1 MRDDGLGSWPARRAR
16 MTPTATAIRHHG
28 TELTYA
34 DLESRVAA
42 LAGGLRA
49 YGIGRGD
56 RVAYL
61 GPNHP
66 VYLDLLFACG
76 RLGAIFVPINFRLTP
91 PEIDHV
97 LADSAA
103 ALFVHTLEY
112 PHPTKIPSLTAGD
125 TVPLTANPLAS
136 SPLTDSPLTD
146 GTLATTPLTAAAPIT
161 DSPVGLDD
169 PCLIM
174 YTSGSTGRPKGAVLT
189 HGNLTWNS
197 VNVLVEMDLAS
208 DEQTLVTAPMF
219 HIAALSMTCL
229 PTLLKG
235 GTVILREKFDPGEVL
250 ATIERDRVTFMFG
263 VPTMFNAM
271 SAHENF
277 ATTDLT
283 SVRRFISG
291 GAAAPEET
299 LRRFLRRDIVIT
311 QGYGLTETAPG
322 VLTQDVAHVFSK
334 VGSVGVPSFFTD
346 VRIVDPD
353 DEGRGEVAV
362 NGPNV
367 TPGYWR
373 NPEATTAAIREGWFH
388 SGDIATRDEDGYYY
402 LVDRVKDLIISGGE
416 NIYPTEVENQI
427 HDFPGV
433 AECAVIGVPDD
444 HWGEVGRAVVRTQPG
459 TNVDPAELLAFLRTR
474 LAGFKVPKSVVF
486 VDDFPTTGSGK
497 IRKNVLRE
505 RYG

>member
-1 MRDDGLGSWPARRAR
+1 
-16 MTPTATAIRHHG
+16 MTPDAIAIRHND
-28 TELTYA
+28 TALTYA
-34 DLESRVAA
+34 DLRDRVDV

-49 YGIGRGD
+49 AGIGQGD

-66 VYLDLLFACG
+66 VHLDLMFACG
-76 RLGAIFVPINFRLTP
+76 RLGAIFVPVNFRLTA

-97 LADSAA
+97 LTDSGAT
-103 ALFVHTLEY
+103 LFVHHPDF
-112 PHPTKIPSLTAGD
+112 PHPTAIPAVESGD
-125 TVPLTANPLAS
+125 TVPLTGDPV
-136 SPLTDSPLTD
+136 DD
-146 GTLATTPLTAAAPIT
+146 IPI
-161 DSPVGLDD
+161 DLDD

-197 VNVLVEMDLAS
+197 VNVLVEMDLTS
-208 DEQTLVTAPMF
+208 DENTLVTAPMF

-235 GTVILREKFDPGEVL
+235 GTVILREKFDPAAVL

-277 ATTDLT
+277 ATTDLS

-299 LRRFLRRDIVIT
+299 LRRFLRRDIAIT

-322 VLTQDVAHVFSK
+322 VLTQDIPHVFSK

-353 DEGRGEVAV
+353 DNGRGELAIS
-362 NGPNV
+362 GPNV
-367 TPGYWR
+367 TPGYWQRPDATADAVR
-373 NPEATTAAIREGWFH
+373 NGWFH
-388 SGDIATRDEDGYYY
+388 SGDIATVDEDGYHY
-402 LVDRVKDLIISGGE
+402 LVDRVKDMIISGGE
-416 NIYPTEVENQI
+416 NIYPTEVENEI
-427 HDFPGV
+427 HEFAGI
-433 AECAVIGVPDD
+433 AECAVIGVPDE
-444 HWGEVGRAVVRTQPG
+444 HWGEVGRAVIRVLPG
-459 TNVDPAELLAFLRTR
+459 SSVDPDELLAFLRTR
-474 LAGFKVPKSVVF
+474 LAGYKVPKSVVF

-497 IRKNVLRE
+497 IRKNVLRD
-505 RYG
+505 RYGRAN

>member
-1 MRDDGLGSWPARRAR
+1 MRDEGLGSWPTRRAR
-16 MTPTATAIRHHG
+16 MTPTATAIRHND

-34 DLESRVAA
+34 QLDSRVAA

-49 YGIGRGD
+49 AGIEKGD

-76 RLGAIFVPINFRLTP
+76 RLGAIFVPVNFRLTA
-91 PEIDHV
+91 PEIDH
-97 LADSAA
+97 
-103 ALFVHTLEY
+103 
-112 PHPTKIPSLTAGD
+112 I
-125 TVPLTANPLAS
+125 
-136 SPLTDSPLTD
+136 LTDSGATLFIHTPDYPHTTTIPTIEAADTIPLTGD
-146 GTLATTPLTAAAPIT
+146 PLDEVVI
-161 DSPVGLDD
+161 GLDD
-169 PCLIM
+169 PALIM

-235 GTVILREKFDPGEVL
+235 GTVILREKFEPAAVL

-263 VPTMFNAM
+263 VPTMFNAL

-277 ATTDLT
+277 ATTDLS

-299 LRRFLRRDIVIT
+299 LRRFLRREIVIT

-322 VLTQDVAHVFSK
+322 VLTQDIPHVFSK

-353 DEGRGEVAV
+353 DNGRGEVAV
-362 NGPNV
+362 SGPNV
-367 TPGYWR
+367 TPGYWHR
-373 NPEATTAAIREGWFH
+373 PDATADALRDGWFH
-388 SGDIATRDEDGYYY
+388 SGDIATQDEDGYYY
-402 LVDRVKDLIISGGE
+402 LVDRVKDMIISGGE
-416 NIYPTEVENQI
+416 NIYPTEVENEI
-427 HDFPGV
+427 HHFPGV

-444 HWGEVGRAVVRTQPG
+444 HWGEVGRAVVRVQPG
-459 TNVDPAELLAFLRTR
+459 ASVDPSELLAFLRTR
-474 LAGFKVPKSVVF
+474 LAGYKVPKSVVF

-505 RYG
+505 RYGQ

>member
-1 MRDDGLGSWPARRAR
+1 MRDQGLGSWPTRRAR
-16 MTPTATAIRHHG
+16 MTPTAIAIRHHD

-34 DLESRVAA
+34 DLDSRVTA
-42 LAGGLRA
+42 LTAGLHA
-49 YGIGRGD
+49 TGIRKGD

-76 RLGAIFVPINFRLTP
+76 RLGAIFVPVNFRLTA
-91 PEIDHV
+91 PEIDHI
-97 LADSAA
+97 LTDSGAT
-103 ALFVHTLEY
+103 LFINTPDH
-112 PHPTKIPSLTAGD
+112 PHPTTIPTLTAGE
-125 TVPLTANPLAS
+125 TIPLTGDPV
-136 SPLTDSPLTD
+136 DE
-146 GTLATTPLTAAAPIT
+146 TAV
-161 DSPVGLDD
+161 DLDD

-208 DEQTLVTAPMF
+208 DERTLVTAPMF

-235 GTVILREKFDPGEVL
+235 GTVILREKFDPEAVL

-263 VPTMFNAM
+263 VPTMFNAL

-299 LRRFLRRDIVIT
+299 LRRFLRREIVIT

-322 VLTQDVAHVFSK
+322 VLTQDIGHVFSK

-346 VRIVDPD
+346 VRLVDPD
-353 DEGRGEVAV
+353 AEGRGEVAV
-362 NGPNV
+362 SGPNV
-367 TPGYWR
+367 TPGYWN
-373 NPEATTAAIREGWFH
+373 NPDATKDAIRDGWFH

-402 LVDRVKDLIISGGE
+402 LVDRVKDMIISGGE
-416 NIYPTEVENQI
+416 NIYPTEVENEI
-427 HDFPGV
+427 HGFPGI
-433 AECAVIGVPDD
+433 AECAVIGVPDP
-444 HWGEVGRAVVRTQPG
+444 HWGEVGRAVVRVRPG
-459 TNVDPAELLAFLRTR
+459 AHVDPAELLAFLRTR
-474 LAGFKVPKSVVF
+474 LAAYKVPKSVVF

-505 RYG
+505 RYGH

>member
-1 MRDDGLGSWPARRAR
+1 
-16 MTPTATAIRHHG
+16 MTPGAIAIRHND
-28 TELTYA
+28 TEITYA
-34 DLESRVAA
+34 ELESRVAA
-42 LAGGLRA
+42 LAAGLHATGIRKGG
-49 YGIGRGD
+49 

-61 GPNHP
+61 GPNRP

-76 RLGAIFVPINFRLTP
+76 RLGAIFVPVNFRLTAT
-91 PEIDHV
+91 EIDHV
-97 LADSAA
+97 LTDSGAT
-103 ALFVHTLEY
+103 LFIHAPDY
-112 PHPTKIPSLTAGD
+112 PHPTTIPSLVAGD
-125 TVPLTANPLAS
+125 TVPLTGDPIDAVLVGDGPVDLA
-136 SPLTDSPLTD
+136 
-146 GTLATTPLTAAAPIT
+146 
-161 DSPVGLDD
+161 D

-235 GTVILREKFDPGEVL
+235 GTVILREKFDPGAVL

-263 VPTMFNAM
+263 VPTMFNAL

-277 ATTDLT
+277 ATTDLS

-299 LRRFLRRDIVIT
+299 LRRFLRREIVIT

-353 DEGRGEVAV
+353 DNGRGEVAV
-362 NGPNV
+362 SGPNV
-367 TPGYWR
+367 TPGYWK
-373 NPEATTAAIREGWFH
+373 NPAATADAVREGWFH

-402 LVDRVKDLIISGGE
+402 LVDRVKDMIISGGE
-416 NIYPTEVENQI
+416 NIYPTEVENEI
-427 HDFPGV
+427 HDFAGI

-444 HWGEVGRAVVRTQPG
+444 HWGEVGRAVIRVQPG
-459 TNVDPAELLAFLRTR
+459 ASVEPGELLEFLRTR
-474 LAGFKVPKSVVF
+474 LAGYKVPKSVVF

-505 RYG
+505 RYGR

>member
-1 MRDDGLGSWPARRAR
+1 MRDQGLGSWPTRRAR
-16 MTPTATAIRHHG
+16 MTPNAIAVRHHD

-34 DLESRVAA
+34 DLESRVTTLAA
-42 LAGGLRA
+42 GLHA
-49 YGIGRGD
+49 TGIRKGD

-66 VYLDLLFACG
+66 IYLDLLFACG
-76 RLGAIFVPINFRLTP
+76 RLGAIFVPVNFRLTA

-97 LADSAA
+97 LTDSGA
-103 ALFVHTLEY
+103 ALFINTPDH
-112 PHPTKIPSLTAGD
+112 PHQTTIPTVTAAD
-125 TVPLTANPLAS
+125 TIPLTG
-136 SPLTDSPLTD
+136 D
-146 GTLATTPLTAAAPIT
+146 
-161 DSPVGLDD
+161 PVEEVAVDLDD

-235 GTVILREKFDPGEVL
+235 GTVILREKFDPEAVL

-263 VPTMFNAM
+263 VPTMFNAL

-299 LRRFLRRDIVIT
+299 LRRFLRREIVIT

-322 VLTQDVAHVFSK
+322 VLTQDIGHVFSK

-346 VRIVDPD
+346 VRLVDPD
-353 DEGRGEVAV
+353 DNGRGEVAV
-362 NGPNV
+362 SGPNV
-367 TPGYWR
+367 TPGYWK
-373 NPEATTAAIREGWFH
+373 NPAATKDAVRDGWFH

-402 LVDRVKDLIISGGE
+402 LVDRVKDMIISGGE
-416 NIYPTEVENQI
+416 NIYPTEVENEI
-427 HDFPGV
+427 HGFAGI
-433 AECAVIGVPDD
+433 AECAVIGVPDA
-444 HWGEVGRAVVRTQPG
+444 HWGEVGRAVVRVHPG
-459 TNVDPAELLAFLRTR
+459 ATVDPSELLAFLRTR
-474 LAGFKVPKSVVF
+474 LAAYKVPKSVVF

-505 RYG
+505 RHGH